1 MRVRTR
7 EERKYN
13 YRNTGFADMRD
24 RMAKKEK
31 ETVANKPEKRWKV
44 Y

>member
-1 MRVRTR
+1 MRR
-7 EERKYN
+7 EERRYN

-24 RMAKKEK
+24 RIAKKEK
-31 ETVANKPEKRWKV
+31 ESTKATKKWKPV